1 MKVKCLRIWRLGILT
16 IIIFL
21 SMPIQLV
28 NSQTNNSLDNKFT
41 CPNDLKKLSSLL
53 LKDLPEY
60 SNRVITRTQENNR
73 EAGIE
78 NYIITASNAELQPL
92 NLPKIK
98 YNSPE
103 PEAPQ
108 QIFFTVLERQYQN
121 SQIIDIQTYHWLFLV
136 QTNDGWRMVMMFSR
150 FGSSNSQSP
159 PAPPIESTDGIIGQG
174 VELWLRD
181 CRAGTVRI

>member
-1 MKVKCLRIWRLGILT
+1 LRIWRLSGILA
-16 IIIFL
+16 IILFL
-21 SMPIQLV
+21 IMPIELV
-28 NSQTNNSLDNKFT
+28 NSQTNNSANNNFT

-53 LKDLPEY
+53 LKDLPQY

-73 EAGIE
+73 QAGIQ
-78 NYIITASNAELQPL
+78 NYIIIANKAELEPL

-98 YNSPE
+98 YHSSE
-103 PEAPQ
+103 QEEPQ

-121 SQIIDIQTYHWLFLV
+121 NKITNIQTYHWLFLV
-136 QTNDGWRMVMMFSR
+136 QTNQGWRMVMMFSR
-150 FGSSNSQSP
+150 FGTSDDQSP

-181 CRAGTVRI
+181 CRAGTVRT